1 MNSKKLFFTNRAG
14 SKLVARLD
22 TPVNQKI
29 KACALFAHC
38 FTCGKNLSA
47 VRNISRALTL
57 EGIAVFRFDFSGLG
71 ESEGDFAD
79 TNFSSNVEDLIDA
92 AAFMGEQLESPSII
106 IGHSLG
112 GAAVLFATEH
122 LPSIKA
128 VITIGAPASPQHL
141 THLFEG
147 QLHKIEENG
156 VAEVSIGG
164 RSFNIKKQFVDDLM
178 TKSLPRLLSTMRTP
192 LLIMH
197 APQDTTVG
205 IGNAKEIY
213 QAAHHPKSF
222 VSLDGADHLL
232 TDKKDSLY
240 VGSILATWVKKYLD
254 LQPEEELTTD
264 KQVVVNIDQSHY
276 TSRVATNN
284 HQFLADEPPVVG
296 GKGLGPSPFEFL
308 LSALGSCTVMTLRMY
323 ADRKKWDL
331 QEVTAH
337 LSYSKENV
345 RDTSGASGKIISQFD
360 LELEIE
366 GNLTPEQKNRLL
378 EIANKC
384 PVHKTLIGEVEVE
397 AILRG

>member
-1 MNSKKLFFTNRAG
+1 MNSKKLFFTNRTG
-14 SKLVARLD
+14 IKLVARLD
-22 TPVNQKI
+22 TPVNSKI

-79 TNFSSNVEDLIDA
+79 TNFSSNVEDLVDA
-92 AAFMGEQLESPSII
+92 AAYMAEHLEAPSIL

-112 GAAVLFATEH
+112 GAAVLFASDY
-122 LPSIKA
+122 LPSVKA
-128 VITIGAPASPQHL
+128 VVTIGAPASPQHL

-147 QLHKIEENG
+147 QMAHIEKNG
-156 VAEVSIGG
+156 VASVNIGG

-178 TKSLPRLLSTMRTP
+178 SKNLPSILSKMRKA

-197 APQDTTVG
+197 SPQDTTVG
-205 IGNAKEIY
+205 VENAKEIY

-232 TDKKDSLY
+232 SDKADSLY
-240 VGSILATWVKKYLD
+240 VGNILATWVKKYLN
-254 LQPEEELTTD
+254 LQPIQELTTD
-264 KQVVVNIDQSHY
+264 KQVVVSIDRSHY
-276 TSRVATNN
+276 TARVSTNN
-284 HQFLADEPPVVG
+284 HQFLADEPPIVG

-308 LSALGSCTVMTLRMY
+308 LSGLGACTVMTLRMY
-323 ADRKKWDL
+323 ADRKNWDVK
-331 QEVTAH
+331 EVTAH
-337 LSYSKENV
+337 LAYSKENV
-345 RDTSGASGKIISQFD
+345 KEAETAKSKIASRFD

-366 GNLTPEQKNRLL
+366 GNITPAQRNRLL

-384 PVHKTLIGEVEVE
+384 PVHRTLVG
-397 AILRG
+397 AIDINTSLRE